1 MKHQWKRTKSQ
12 TRVLQHK
19 KTTEELR
26 SSLDCASKF
35 DFVGGGVNEIAGS
48 DLAGAKMELKR
59 ISDAIENGIKKFP
72 LLECY
77 VPHLKIFFYYD

>member
-35 DFVGGGVNEIAGS
+35 DFVGGGVDEIAGS
-48 DLAGAKMELKR
+48 DLAGAKWNSNAFQMQLRMGSK
-59 ISDAIENGIKKFP
+59 SFLFWNATF
-72 LLECY
+72 
-77 VPHLKIFFYYD
+77 HT